1 MLTGSHDDTVQL
13 WDTQTIKKVGP
24 PLRHGG
30 FVMCVDFSP
39 DGRTLITGAADRTVR
54 LWNLSDCND
63 RILRH
68 QGNILGMAF
77 SPSGNYVVTIGE
89 DRLAR
94 VWDARTARQLTKPML
109 HDSPIQTLAISP
121 DGKTLVTASSNQVLR
136 WTAKSGEP
144 MGEPWK
150 FDGEVRKVDFSADGT
165 TMLVQSVND
174 KHQTIELRSF
184 PNGEARVKSLEFSSD
199 SLLLASSSDKQS
211 IIMTDRQGPMTSA
224 AQIWSFQSGQTAQHS
239 LKHESFVT
247 AAAFSRD
254 GRRAVTVGRDQSVR
268 VWDARSGNE
277 EFVYKHNG
285 IVKDVCISDD
295 GSTVL
300 TGSNDKT
307 ARLWDAHTNLALGS
321 PMKHP
326 DQVSKVALTP
336 DGRLAVTIC
345 DDGSAYLWD
354 VFSCKLVTQPM
365 QFDVGVVDC
374 AIGPD
379 GSAILF
385 RCTDGS
391 ARLYDISR
399 PVPGKLALIH
409 AWALAH
415 SGFQVDDSFEPRQ
428 LTQAEWL
435 DAEKEV
441 RSLESIGTVD

>member
-13 WDTQTIKKVGP
+13 WDTQTLKRVGP

-30 FVMCVDFSP
+30 IVMCVDFSP

-54 LWNLSDCND
+54 LWNISDSDD

-94 VWDARTARQLTKPML
+94 VWDAHTARQLAKPML

-121 DGKTLVTASSNQVLR
+121 DGKTLVTASSNHVLR
-136 WTAKSGEP
+136 WKPQSGEQ

-150 FDGEVRKVDFSADGT
+150 FGGEVRKVDFSTDGT

-184 PNGEARVKSLEFSSD
+184 PIGEARLKSLEFSSD
-199 SLLLASSSDKQS
+199 SVLLASSSDKQS
-211 IIMTDRQGPMTSA
+211 IIMADRQGPMPSA

-239 LKHESFVT
+239 LQHESYVT

-268 VWDARSGNE
+268 VWNARTGDE
-277 EFVYKHNG
+277 ELVYKHNG
-285 IVKDVCISDD
+285 IVKEVCISDD
-295 GSTVL
+295 GGTIL

-307 ARLWDAHTNLALGS
+307 ARLWDAHTDVALGS
-321 PMKHP
+321 PMQHP

-345 DDGSAYLWD
+345 DDGSAYIWD

-365 QFDVGVVDC
+365 QFDVGVADC
-374 AIGPD
+374 EIRPD

-399 PVPGKLALIH
+399 PVPGKPALIH

-435 DAEKEV
+435 DSEKEA